1 MLLRIDKQLEVQLSF
16 PPHNEDQEII
26 IGSQVYP
33 SGRAIPP
40 HSTHK
45 PSNHTLSV
53 PHSDMKPLAPVF
65 MGTTLL
71 EQQAP
76 PQRPPQQYYQ
86 QPQWFS
92 TCPTNPDSR
101 PVTYVVALQ
110 PHYETKEPTAHVA
123 TIGPNSHLQ
132 SVSTHYPAQLQ
143 VGEMRQHQPLT
154 GEHCLN
160 LRINNYCFPNKIVP
174 SFHLQ

>member
-33 SGRAIPP
+33 SGSAIPP

-45 PSNHTLSV
+45 PSSHTLTV
-53 PHSDMKPLAPVF
+53 PHSEMKSLAPVF

-76 PQRPPQQYYQ
+76 PQRPPQRPPAPQQYYQ

-92 TCPTNPDSR
+92 MCPTNPDSR
-101 PVTYVVALQ
+101 PATYAVTSQ
-110 PHYETKEPTAHVA
+110 PYYETKEPIAHVA

-132 SVSTHYPAQLQ
+132 SASTHYPAQLQ
-143 VGEMRQHQPLT
+143 VGGMRQYQPLT
-154 GEHCLN
+154 GE
-160 LRINNYCFPNKIVP
+160 PA
-174 SFHLQ
+174 

>member
-1 MLLRIDKQLEVQLSF
+1 MLLHIDKQLEVQLSF
-16 PPHNEDQEII
+16 PPHSEDQEII

-33 SGRAIPP
+33 SGNAVHTP

-45 PSNHTLSV
+45 PSSHTLIV
-53 PHSDMKPLAPVF
+53 PHSDMKSLAPVF

-92 TCPTNPDSR
+92 MHPTNPDSR
-101 PVTYVVALQ
+101 PATYVVTSQ
-110 PHYETKEPTAHVA
+110 PHYETKEPTAHLA

-143 VGEMRQHQPLT
+143 VGGMRQYQPLT

-160 LRINNYCFPNKIVP
+160 VRDYQLLF
-174 SFHLQ
+174 F